1 MEALSYSVNTDD
13 INNNVNEDDFALEQG
28 EGDDGKPT
36 AMQKSNEIFE
46 KSINQFSNAIQSVA
60 QSMQLM
66 AQAFVQNQF
75 TFAQPHAPPP
85 PPTSQIRSSFYSQ
98 NVTSPQVP
106 SNLDLILEES
116 SASFRNYRSFIEF

>member
-66 AQAFVQNQF
+66 AQAFVQNQV
-75 TFAQPHAPPP
+75 TFAQPRAPPP

>member
-1 MEALSYSVNTDD
+1 MEPLSYSVNTDV
-13 INNNVNEDDFALEQG
+13 NNNVNEDDFALEQG

-36 AMQKSNEIFE
+36 TMQKSNEIFE

-75 TFAQPHAPPP
+75 TFAQPQAPPP

-106 SNLDLILEES
+106 SNLDLILVES